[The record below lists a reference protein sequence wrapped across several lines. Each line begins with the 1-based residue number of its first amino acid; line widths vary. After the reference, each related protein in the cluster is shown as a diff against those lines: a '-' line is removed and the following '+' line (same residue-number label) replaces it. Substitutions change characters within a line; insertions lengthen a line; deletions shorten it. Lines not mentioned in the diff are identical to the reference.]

1 MHLEPEP
8 RFWESGIN
16 GPAPVLWYGV
26 GAVDGDAHPFVAAPR
41 GSIYCITGAQP
52 RYFVKSEN
60 AGHDSDWSALGGMG
74 TIVQRVTYSQFT
86 DGGSTAG
93 TLTLDGTIP
102 AGAYVL
108 RCVVADVTGFTGDT
122 SAALIIGD
130 GSDTDRYC
138 TASTVNVFAT
148 AVALDGGA
156 PSGTA
161 VHVLAKT
168 PVLTITSGSDWGL
181 VTAGALTVKIFY
193 LF

>member
-8 RFWESGIN
+8 RFWESGTA
-16 GPAPVLWYGV
+16 GRAPVLWYGSN
-26 GAVDGDAHPFVAAPR
+26 AVDGDAYPWIQAPR
-41 GSIYCITGAQP
+41 GSIYAITGSQA
-52 RYFVKSEN
+52 RYFVKLEN
-60 AGHDSDWSALGGMG
+60 AGHDSDWSMLGGMG
-74 TIVQRVTYSQFT
+74 TIVQRIARADFT
-86 DGGSTAG
+86 DGGSTSG

-108 RCVVADVTGFTGDT
+108 RAVIQDVTGFTGDT

-130 GSDTDRYC
+130 GSDTDRYV
-138 TASTVNVFAT
+138 TASTVDVFT
-148 AVALDGGA
+148 TVVAKDGGT

-168 PVLTITSGSDWGL
+168 PVVTITSAADFTN
-181 VTAGALTVKIFY
+181 VTAGAATIKIFY

>member
-8 RFWESGIN
+8 RFWESGVN
-16 GPAPVLWYGV
+16 GPAPVLWYGAN
-26 GAVDGDAHPFVAAPR
+26 AVDGDAHPWVMAPR
-41 GSIYCITGAQP
+41 GSIYCITGSQA

-60 AGHDSDWSALGGMG
+60 AGVDSDWSALGGMG
-74 TIVQRVTYSQFT
+74 QIVQRVTRANFT
-86 DGGSTAG
+86 DGGSTSG

-108 RCVVADVTGFTGDT
+108 RCVLTDVTGFTGDT

-130 GSDTDRYC
+130 GSDTDRYV
-138 TASTVNVFAT
+138 TASTVSVFTT

-168 PVLTITSGSDWGL
+168 PVLTITSTADFTN
-181 VTAGALTVKIFY
+181 VAAGAMTVKIFY
-193 LF
+193 MF